1 MPFTLRHQLPMEGG
15 SLLFHTCGMHAFA
28 AFSRWQTAEFR
39 LNEVKPTLPVVE
51 CSHLKS
57 VILHS
62 TMKIF
67 RKRPFFQMVKDLQSC
82 PWTQDREER
91 NLLQSHL
98 RTCCNATY
106 SMIVTQENNPIGY
119 TISYDG
125 EEEKL
130 KVTKQLYDLFPKGGV
145 TYDHVPGDYLALWRT
160 NMQKSPFLKPQGSC
174 AVVGNGAVL
183 NGSFCGAEIDK
194 ADFVFRM
201 NFPPLNWTDD
211 VGTKT
216 NLVTANPSILV
227 ARFDSLSEQ
236 RKPFME
242 MLKEYGSSLILLP
255 AFSYLVNTDVSLRVL
270 YTMEDYDLHGRV
282 VFFNSDY
289 LKRLDEHWK
298 SKGLKFQRMST
309 GLMLV
314 SAAMEMCEKVTL
326 YGFWPFIEDLNE
338 VPIPHHYYNNVP
350 PNSKVHDMPDEFY
363 QYLQMHVQ
371 GALRLHLVPC

>member
-1 MPFTLRHQLPMEGG
+1 MVDNGIGDEWCPKKTMPSDMNGSQSRQWHRRLMVSKVDNGIRDECQFRMRHFL
-15 SLLFHTCGMHAFA
+15 
-28 AFSRWQTAEFR
+28 
-39 LNEVKPTLPVVE
+39 
-51 CSHLKS
+51 
-57 VILHS
+57 
-62 TMKIF
+62 
-67 RKRPFFQMVKDLQSC
+67 QMVKDLQSC
-82 PWTQDREER
+82 PWTQGREER

-130 KVTKQLYDLFPKGGV
+130 KVTKKLYDLFPK
-145 TYDHVPGDYLALWRT
+145 T
-160 NMQKSPFLKPQGSC
+160 SPFLKPQGSC

-227 ARFDSLSEQ
+227 DKFDSLSER

-282 VFFNSDY
+282 VFFI
-289 LKRLDEHWK
+289 
-298 SKGLKFQRMST
+298 
-309 GLMLV
+309 MLV

-338 VPIPHHYYNNVP
+338 VPIPHHYYNNVQ

-371 GALRLHLVPC
+371 GALRLHLVSC